1 MKKHNIKEAPI
12 DYGDSPERMDPGVQS
27 KLEQGQTTLSSHVA
41 FPKLK
46 GGLKTRTFEELIAS
60 KRFKDVV
67 DRIQR
72 YTGATRVTSP
82 DAFRRLMMS
91 MMSAYQTVLQIE
103 STHKERL
110 EKLAVDLIKKEFE
123 IPEGAVNFD
132 VKLVQK
138 VSQSG
143 MQSKPQEP
151 KKEDVEQ
158 TFKLEDEIEGFM
170 DSMEEFELEKSKRRF
185 INSIIQGAAKKGT
198 YLFEMVKDELDEIDP
213 RLLNLYGTVMSIND
227 SFYWLMDDSIIQAMF
242 EGGDSATGSEEVDR
256 QTDPP
261 TIKVRATFFASLIH
275 ELVKGV
281 HELFSLHGLPEDP
294 SQAEMVIAASDSHEQ
309 EIWDLRL
316 GPIIWEKLLES
327 FPDEVF
333 EEGKKIIQATIL
345 QKFYSLSPK
354 EFLTIAH
361 KILKGSPEG
370 KEFVKGIVDSVKSEM
385 LKQEYGDIFGSDE
398 DETDDDDDEGVY

>member
-1 MKKHNIKEAPI
+1 MKKKNLKEAPI
-12 DYGDSPERMDPGVQS
+12 EYGDSPERMDPGVQS
-27 KLEQGQTTLSSHVA
+27 KLEQGKTTLSSHVA

-46 GGLKTRTFEELIAS
+46 SGLKTKTFEELIAS
-60 KRFKDVV
+60 KRFKDII

-72 YTGATRVTSP
+72 YTGATRITTP

-91 MMSAYQTVLQIE
+91 MMSAYNTVLQIE
-103 STHKERL
+103 SSNKEKL
-110 EKLAVDLIKKEFE
+110 EQLAVDLIKKEFE

-132 VKLVQK
+132 VKLVTK
-138 VSQSG
+138 VAQTG
-143 MQSKPQEP
+143 MSAKPSKPE
-151 KKEDVEQ
+151 KEEIEQ
-158 TFKLEDEIEGFM
+158 TFKLEDEVEGFM
-170 DSMEEFELEKSKRRF
+170 DAMEEFELEKSKRRF

-227 SFYWLMDDSIIQAMF
+227 SFYWLMDDSVIQGMF
-242 EGGDSATGSEEVDR
+242 EGGESATGSEEVDR
-256 QTDPP
+256 KTTPP

-281 HELFSLHGLPEDP
+281 HELFGYHGLPEDP
-294 SQAEMVIAASDSHEQ
+294 AKAEMIIGATDSHEQ

-333 EEGKKIIQATIL
+333 EEGQKIIQAVIL
-345 QKFYSLSPK
+345 QKFYSLNPRD
-354 EFLTIAH
+354 FHNIAH

-370 KEFVKGIVDSVKSEM
+370 KEFVNNIVKEVKNEM
-385 LKQEYGDIFGSDE
+385 LRQQYGDIFGSD
-398 DETDDDDDEGVY
+398 DDDEDEEGIY